1 MARPSFFTDN
11 LNGFIDEGTEFV
23 GELRFRDTFRIDGKV
38 RGRIVSDNMLVIGE
52 HGEVEA
58 EIDCG
63 VVSIRGRVKG
73 HVHARD
79 RIEILAGARVEATLD
94 APRMVVEEGATLA
107 GQTDV
112 GSKGL

>member
-1 MARPSFFTDN
+1 MARPPFFSEN

-23 GELRFRDTFRIDGKV
+23 GELRFRDTFRVDGMV

-52 HGEVEA
+52 RGVVEA

-63 VVSIRGRVKG
+63 VVSIRGHVRG
-73 HVHARD
+73 HIRARD

-94 APRMVVEEGATLA
+94 SPRMVVEEGASLA
-107 GQTDV
+107 GQADV
-112 GSKGL
+112 GTEEL

>member
-1 MARPSFFTDN
+1 MMRPSFFSEN

-23 GELRFRDTFRIDGKV
+23 GELKFRDTFRIDGTL
-38 RGRIVSDNMLVIGE
+38 RGRIVSDNMLVVGE
-52 HGEVEA
+52 NGVVEA

-63 VVSIRGRVKG
+63 VVSIRGRVRG
-73 HVHARD
+73 HVRARD

-94 APRMVVEEGATLA
+94 SPRMIVEEGASLT